1 MTDRDPNAPRPRQP
15 SRPDLQAAEVDRTVG
30 GAEHQRRFDAPKR
43 NTLTDLP
50 AARPPAPKP
59 TLSGLPAPPPLPI
72 EHAPTVKVPARSP
85 LKEIWRVPTPPSA
98 VAQARR
104 SDPPTSAELAPVES
118 PHSERAASREA
129 ILEGEVTKLRAEKA
143 ELKRQARIAAESKA
157 PGPYQVPIVAAPPAP
172 TAESI
177 HPDGSLASLRKAQ
190 TRLYIGLAALL
201 AVIAVPLG
209 AWLSAAAEA
218 KAKSE
223 TAAVKADNATSTAER
238 ADAKASTNTKTQT
251 SLEQQFRQHRA
262 NEREVWRLL
271 GVLVPKADGDPEP
284 ENLEPMTPY
293 CAPGKVCPGPQLVL
307 RRSP

>member
-1 MTDRDPNAPRPRQP
+1 MHHTGVDGVPLAPLKRTATMPNMAALKAPPLFSQP
-15 SRPDLQAAEVDRTVG
+15 EPA
-30 GAEHQRRFDAPKR
+30 
-43 NTLTDLP
+43 LP
-50 AARPPAPKP
+50 EA
-59 TLSGLPAPPPLPI
+59 PPLPT
-72 EHAPTVKVPARSP
+72 ELAKTQRAPSTTAQTVRATPASGQ
-85 LKEIWRVPTPPSA
+85 EA
-98 VAQARR
+98 VRNE
-104 SDPPTSAELAPVES
+104 SPTSG
-118 PHSERAASREA
+118 RAGDREA
-129 ILEGEVTKLRAEKA
+129 ILEGELAKLRAEKA
-143 ELKRQARIAAESKA
+143 ELERQARIAAESKA
-157 PGPYQVPIVAAPPAP
+157 PGPYQAPIVAAPPAP
-172 TAESI
+172 SAESI